1 VTRGS
6 RLGRLALLLSVLAVL
21 GGLAASCSSGTDVS
35 ATDDSF
41 ELHVRTPTTKP
52 AGDAE
57 AEAAF
62 DQALAAAQT
71 STTTLFGGADT
82 TTIYRPSSTTTTT
95 TASSS
100 SSSSSSSESSTT
112 STAAPPA
119 VTPEVCKLYSQL
131 INFYTAI
138 KPQVD
143 PNDPQGT
150 ASRIGSSVDQS
161 AKGLDQILQT
171 SPPDIK
177 PSAATVIQWLRDA
190 AAGNPVG
197 ADDAEAAFGQVQTWF
212 GDHCK

>member
-1 VTRGS
+1 VTRVS

-21 GGLAASCSSGTDVS
+21 GSLAASCSSAADV

-41 ELHVRTPTTKP
+41 ELHVRTPTTQP
-52 AGDAE
+52 PTDAD

-71 STTTLFGGADT
+71 STTTLFGGGDT
-82 TTIYRPSSTTTTT
+82 TTIYKPSSTTSTTT
-95 TASSS
+95 SPSSS
-100 SSSSSSSESSTT
+100 TSSEASTT
-112 STAAPPA
+112 STAAAPT
-119 VTPEVCKLYSQL
+119 VTPELCKLYSQL

-197 ADDAEAAFGQVQTWF
+197 ADDAEAAFGQVQSWF